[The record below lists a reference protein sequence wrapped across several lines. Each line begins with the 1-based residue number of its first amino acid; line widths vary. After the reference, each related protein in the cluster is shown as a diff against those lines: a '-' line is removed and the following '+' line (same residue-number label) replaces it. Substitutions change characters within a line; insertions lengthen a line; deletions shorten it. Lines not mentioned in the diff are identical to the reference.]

1 MMSSPPAAPARAAA
15 SAQAPAPAATAPAA
29 AASAAAAI
37 TAVPSAPAGG
47 SRRAGIFLFFGA
59 LVAFATFDAGSKQML
74 AHYPA
79 PFLNVMRYIA
89 VATLALA
96 LLWRHRGQRLRDA
109 PQKPLLV
116 LRGVMLATVA
126 SCFMTAL
133 IWMPLSEATAIY
145 FTSPLIMVALS
156 PWLLG
161 ERVRPAQWA
170 AVAAG
175 FAGMLLIVRPGS
187 DLPGLGTALMAVSAV
202 SYAIFQ
208 VLTRKLSGKVD
219 GPVQYAYTAFICLLV
234 TTVPAPFFL
243 PDPWPN
249 PTDMALIVALGACSG
264 LAQILLIAA
273 FQRVSAA
280 TLAPLNYFQLLLA
293 VGFSTFWFQR
303 PPDGLALA
311 GMALIMASGVF
322 LALRR
327 AA

>member
-1 MMSSPPAAPARAAA
+1 MMSPPPA
-15 SAQAPAPAATAPAA
+15 APAA
-29 AASAAAAI
+29 AASAAAA
-37 TAVPSAPAGG
+37 SAAAPGTTTSAA

-74 AHYPA
+74 THYPA

-96 LLWRHRGQRLRDA
+96 MLWRHRGQRLRDA
-109 PQKPLLV
+109 PQKPMLV

-161 ERVRPAQWA
+161 ERVRPAQWT

-219 GPVQYAYTAFICLLV
+219 GPVQYAYTAFICLIV
-234 TTVPAPFFL
+234 TALPAPFFL
-243 PDPWPN
+243 PDPWPDA
-249 PTDMALIVALGACSG
+249 TDMALIVALGACSG

-311 GMALIMASGVF
+311 GMALIMASGIF

-327 AA
+327 VA

>member
-1 MMSSPPAAPARAAA
+1 MSC
-15 SAQAPAPAATAPAA
+15 
-29 AASAAAAI
+29 
-37 TAVPSAPAGG
+37 VPSAVLPPSSAT
-47 SRRAGIFLFFGA
+47 RNTGILLFFAA
-59 LVAFATFDAGSKQML
+59 LVAFATFDAGSKHML
-74 AHYPA
+74 ERYPA
-79 PFLNVMRYIA
+79 PFLNVMRYLAVIFLAIA
-89 VATLALA
+89 M
-96 LLWRHRGQRLRDA
+96 LLRHGRGMRLRDA
-109 PQKPLLV
+109 PEKPLLV

-161 ERVRPAQWA
+161 ERVRPVQWA

-175 FAGMLLIVRPGS
+175 FAGMMLIVRPGS
-187 DLPGLGTALMAVSAV
+187 DLPLLGTVLMAVSAV

-208 VLTRKLSGKVD
+208 VLTRKLSGKVP
-219 GPVQYAYTAFICLLV
+219 GPVQYAYTAIICLVV
-234 TTVPAPFFL
+234 TALPAPFFL
-243 PDPWPN
+243 PDPWPDL
-249 PTDMALIVALGACSG
+249 TDAVLIIALGACSG

-293 VGFSTFWFQR
+293 VLFSTFWFQR
-303 PPDGLALA
+303 PPDTLALA

-322 LALRR
+322 LAMRR
-327 AA
+327 AT